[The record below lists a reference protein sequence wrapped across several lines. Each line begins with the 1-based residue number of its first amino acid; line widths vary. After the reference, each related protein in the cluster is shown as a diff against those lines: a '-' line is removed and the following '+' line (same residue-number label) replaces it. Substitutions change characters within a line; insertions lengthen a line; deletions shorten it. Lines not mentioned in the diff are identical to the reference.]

1 MSQKQQLRALVLYHL
16 PGEGARFLKT
26 IMRGNGIRTEE
37 ILLDE
42 GCAIPAVEGF
52 DLLLVM
58 GGPQQVW
65 EQEQHSW
72 LQDELALIRHWVLDL
87 QRPYFGICL
96 GHQLLAEATGGR
108 VAPGEFYEIGFP
120 EVELNE
126 AGQCHPVFAGL
137 PQRTRWLQWHS
148 AEVVE
153 MPPGFELVA
162 SSTRCRNQA
171 MAFGNRV
178 VSLQFHA
185 EAEQSQVDGWTSHA
199 GALEEMRELDG
210 ADAPQ
215 RLQEQTAAHLSVAQQ
230 NTASLFQRWLDL
242 NCAPCK

>member
-1 MSQKQQLRALVLYHL
+1 MSQLQHMRALVLHHL
-16 PGEGARFLKT
+16 PGEGAGFLAT
-26 IMRGNGIRTEE
+26 IMRSNGVRFEE
-37 ILLDE
+37 VLLGE
-42 GCAIPAVEGF
+42 GFSIPTAEDF

-65 EQEQHSW
+65 EKEQHPW
-72 LQDELALIRHWVLDL
+72 LQDELSLIRHWVLEL
-87 QRPYFGICL
+87 ERPYFGICL

-126 AGQCHPVFAGL
+126 AGQRHPVFAGL
-137 PQRTRWLQWHS
+137 PQRTRGLQWHS

-153 MPPGFELVA
+153 MPPGFELIA

-171 MAFGNRV
+171 MALGDRV

-185 EAEQSQVDGWTSHA
+185 EAEQSQVDGWTSHP

-210 ADAPQ
+210 ADAHQ
-215 RLQEQTAAHLSVAQQ
+215 RLQEQTAAHLSTAQK

-242 NCAPCK
+242 NCPGLE